1 MFQNLNVFPAFFL
14 FFLENV
20 FDNITNGRYINRY
33 GLKTW
38 TTRVRVNIYSTKN
51 RKVSF
56 QMKKMILGLGAIAA
70 AAIVTS
76 CAGVTANNGMPAL
89 IGMGPNFFSKI
100 SVNSMVGDVQSSYT
114 VVKHG
119 VTAEATL
126 TSFFTAVNLG
136 DASFETLKK
145 EALEGVAADDL
156 IDVRVDYD
164 MNCICG
170 INTVTVKLT
179 GTAIKYK

>member
-1 MFQNLNVFPAFFL
+1 
-14 FFLENV
+14 
-20 FDNITNGRYINRY
+20 
-33 GLKTW
+33 
-38 TTRVRVNIYSTKN
+38 
-51 RKVSF
+51 
-56 QMKKMILGLGAIAA
+56 MKKMILGLGAIAA

-76 CAGVTANNGMPAL
+76 CAGVTTNNGMPAL
-89 IGMGPNFFSKI
+89 IGMGPNFFSTV
-100 SVNSMVGDVQSSYT
+100 SVNSMIGDVQSSYT

-126 TSFFTAVNLG
+126 TSFFTCVNMG
-136 DASFETLKK
+136 DASFKTLKDK
-145 EALEGVAADDL
+145 ALEGLTADDL

-170 INTVTVKLT
+170 INTIKVKLT

>member
-1 MFQNLNVFPAFFL
+1 
-14 FFLENV
+14 
-20 FDNITNGRYINRY
+20 
-33 GLKTW
+33 
-38 TTRVRVNIYSTKN
+38 
-51 RKVSF
+51 
-56 QMKKMILGLGAIAA
+56 MKKMILGLGAIAA

-76 CAGVTANNGMPAL
+76 CAGVTTNNGMPAPVA
-89 IGMGPNFFSKI
+89 MGPNFFSTVKL
-100 SVNSMVGDVQSSYT
+100 NAMVGDVQSSYT

-119 VTAEATL
+119 VKAEATV
-126 TSFFTAVNLG
+126 TSFFTAVNMG

-145 EALEGVAADDL
+145 EALKDVKGGADDL

-170 INTVTVKLT
+170 INTIKVKLT

>member
-1 MFQNLNVFPAFFL
+1 ML
-14 FFLENV
+14 FFYYFLEKS
-20 FDNITNGRYINRY
+20 FDNVTNERYINHMDKRLRPF
-33 GLKTW
+33 GPELT
-38 TTRVRVNIYSTKN
+38 NYSNLTL
-51 RKVSF
+51 RKVSY
-56 QMKKMILGLGAIAA
+56 QMKKMILALGALAA
-70 AAIVTS
+70 ATIVTS
-76 CAGVTANNGMPAL
+76 CAAVAVNNGMPAPGA
-89 IGMGPNFFSKI
+89 IGANFFSTFSANALI
-100 SVNSMVGDVQSSYT
+100 APIQSDFT

-119 VTAEATL
+119 VTAEGKY
-126 TSFFTAVNLG
+126 SCFFTAFNFG

-145 EALEGVAADDL
+145 EALKDAAGADDI

>member
-1 MFQNLNVFPAFFL
+1 
-14 FFLENV
+14 
-20 FDNITNGRYINRY
+20 
-33 GLKTW
+33 
-38 TTRVRVNIYSTKN
+38 
-51 RKVSF
+51 
-56 QMKKMILGLGAIAA
+56 MKKMILGLGAVVA

-76 CAGVTANNGMPAL
+76 CAGVTTNNGMPAL
-89 IGMGPNFFSKI
+89 IGMGPNFFSTV
-100 SVNSMVGDVQSSYT
+100 SVNSLIQDVQSSYT

-126 TSFFTAVNLG
+126 TSFFTCVNMG

-145 EALEGVAADDL
+145 EALKEVKGGADDL

-170 INTVTVKLT
+170 INTVKVKLT

>member
-1 MFQNLNVFPAFFL
+1 
-14 FFLENV
+14 
-20 FDNITNGRYINRY
+20 
-33 GLKTW
+33 
-38 TTRVRVNIYSTKN
+38 
-51 RKVSF
+51 
-56 QMKKMILGLGAIAA
+56 
-70 AAIVTS
+70 
-76 CAGVTANNGMPAL
+76 
-89 IGMGPNFFSKI
+89 MGPNFFSTV
-100 SVNSMVGDVQSSYT
+100 SFNSYIGDVQSSYT

-126 TSFFTAVNLG
+126 TSFFTCVNMG

-145 EALEGVAADDL
+145 EALKDVKGGADDL

-179 GTAIKYK
+179 GTAIKYKK

>member
-1 MFQNLNVFPAFFL
+1 
-14 FFLENV
+14 
-20 FDNITNGRYINRY
+20 
-33 GLKTW
+33 
-38 TTRVRVNIYSTKN
+38 
-51 RKVSF
+51 
-56 QMKKMILGLGAIAA
+56 MKKMILGLGAIVA

-76 CAGVTANNGMPAL
+76 CAGVTTNNGMPAL

-100 SVNSMVGDVQSSYT
+100 QLNSMIGDVQSSYT
-114 VVKHG
+114 VVEHG
-119 VTAEATL
+119 VKAEATV
-126 TSFFTAVNLG
+126 TSFFTCVNLG
-136 DASFETLKK
+136 DASFETLKSK
-145 EALEGVAADDL
+145 ALEGKKADDL

>member
-1 MFQNLNVFPAFFL
+1 
-14 FFLENV
+14 
-20 FDNITNGRYINRY
+20 
-33 GLKTW
+33 
-38 TTRVRVNIYSTKN
+38 
-51 RKVSF
+51 
-56 QMKKMILGLGAIAA
+56 MKKMMLGLGAVVA

-76 CAGVTANNGMPAL
+76 CAGVTTNNGMPAL

-100 SVNSMVGDVQSSYT
+100 QLNSLIGDVQSSYT
-114 VVKHG
+114 VVEHG
-119 VTAEATL
+119 VKAEATV
-126 TSFFTAVNLG
+126 TSFFTCVNLG
-136 DASFETLKK
+136 DASFETLKSK
-145 EALEGVAADDL
+145 ALEGKKADDL